1 MATTE
6 TTDRN
11 IMGNTP
17 PTASAP
23 GIPDDM
29 SFLDHLE
36 ELRWRILKGLLG
48 VLIGVIVAFIFSDF
62 IMDKILLGPAKGD
75 FFVYEIIGLNA
86 SDLDLQ
92 NRRLPG
98 QFFTYWGTLLVVG
111 FIIGVPV
118 FFYQL
123 WAFIAPALQQHERK
137 GTRML
142 VFYMTFLF
150 ITGVSFGYL
159 ILTPFAVQFFSNFQI
174 SESVRNDIDINAYF
188 SALTMWSLSCG
199 IIFQLPMVSYV
210 FSKIGLLTPDILRKH
225 RKWAIITIF
234 ILAAFLTPPDPIS
247 QIIIAI
253 PLLLLYQLGIYISKV
268 VNRNRDREI
277 WGAEGPPAE

>member
-6 TTDRN
+6 TSGRQ
-11 IMGNTP
+11 IMGDSP
-17 PTASAP
+17 PTASSP
-23 GIPDDM
+23 GLPEEM

-48 VLIGVIVAFIFSDF
+48 ILVGVIVAFFFSDF
-62 IMDKILLGPAKGD
+62 IMDKVLLGPAKGD
-75 FFVYEIIGLNA
+75 FFVYDIVGINA

-123 WAFIAPALQQHERK
+123 WSFIAPALQRHERK
-137 GTRML
+137 GTRWI
-142 VFYMTFLF
+142 VFYMTVLF
-150 ITGVSFGYL
+150 ITGVAFGYL

-210 FSKIGLLTPDILRKH
+210 FSKIGLLTPELLRKH
-225 RKWAIITIF
+225 RKWAIIVCF
-234 ILAAFLTPPDPIS
+234 LLAAFLTPPDPVS
-247 QIIIAI
+247 QVIIAV

-268 VNRNRDREI
+268 VNRKRDREI
-277 WGAEGPPAE
+277 WGEEGKPE

>member
-6 TTDRN
+6 TAERS
-11 IMGNTP
+11 IMGETP
-17 PTASAP
+17 PKATSP
-23 GIPDDM
+23 GLMDEM

-36 ELRWRILKGLLG
+36 EFRWRILKGMLG
-48 VLIGVIVAFIFSDF
+48 IGIGVIVAFFFSGF
-62 IMDKILLGPAKGD
+62 IMDQILLGPAKAD
-75 FFVYEIIGLNA
+75 FFVYKLIGINA
-86 SDLDLQ
+86 SDLALQ

-118 FFYQL
+118 MFYQL
-123 WAFIAPALQQHERK
+123 WAFIAPALEPDERK
-137 GTRML
+137 GTHFV
-142 VFYMTFLF
+142 VFSITCLF
-150 ITGVSFGYL
+150 IIGVLFGYL

-199 IIFQLPMVSYV
+199 ILFQLPMVSY
-210 FSKIGLLTPDILRKH
+210 FLSKIGLLTPELLRKH
-225 RKWAIITIF
+225 RKWAVILCL

-247 QIIIAI
+247 QIMIAI
-253 PLLLLYQLGIYISKV
+253 PLLFLYQFGIYISKV
-268 VNRNRDREI
+268 VNRKRDREI
-277 WGAEGPPAE
+277 WGAEGKPE

>member
-6 TTDRN
+6 ATERQIIGD
-11 IMGNTP
+11 TP
-17 PTASAP
+17 PSATSP
-23 GIPDDM
+23 GIPDEM

-48 VLIGVIVAFIFSDF
+48 IGLGVLVAFFFSSF
-62 IMDKILLGPAKGD
+62 IIDEILLGPAKGD
-75 FFVYEIIGLNA
+75 FFVYRLVGINA

-111 FIIGVPV
+111 FIIGVPMM
-118 FFYQL
+118 FYQL
-123 WAFIAPALQQHERK
+123 WAFIRPALEAKEQK
-137 GTRML
+137 GMRFV
-142 VFYMTFLF
+142 VFNITVLF
-150 ITGVSFGYL
+150 ITGISFGYL

-174 SESVRNDIDINAYF
+174 SEAVRNDIDINAYF

-199 IIFQLPMVSYV
+199 IIFQLPMVSYLL
-210 FSKIGLLTPDILRKH
+210 SKIGILTPELLKKH
-225 RKWAIITIF
+225 RKWAIILCF

-253 PLLLLYQLGIYISKV
+253 PLLSLYQLGIYISRV
-268 VNRNRDREI
+268 VNRRRDREI
-277 WGAEGPPAE
+277 FGPEGRPQ